1 MGQNEWG
8 EEVTMHT
15 SLQAIDI
22 TCLSDVVVDNAADLS
37 LYEDPFADL
46 VLDPLAVRKQQG
58 RRRTKRREA
67 GDGQGPLLKL
77 RKPQTCSVYNKPS
90 HNKKSCKR
98 LQILEGDTVGL
109 GVD

>member
-1 MGQNEWG
+1 
-8 EEVTMHT
+8 VHT
-15 SLQAIDI
+15 SLRAIDI
-22 TCLSDVVVDNAADLS
+22 TRLSDVVVDNVVDLS

-46 VLDPLAVRKQQG
+46 VIDPLAVRKQQG
-58 RRRTKRREA
+58 RRRTRRREA

-77 RKPQTCSVYNKPS
+77 RKPQTCSVCNEPS